1 MQNMKMQDEQRLFV
15 ATASASVMAGLV
27 TKSRL
32 CSTFGAQ

>member
-27 TKSRL
+27 TKVGFTRL
-32 CSTFGAQ
+32 LAL